1 MCYYR
6 IPTRGCFR
14 DCNKKTSDLKNRSSK
29 CFITF
34 LGKFQ
39 NSCFQNISRQIL
51 VIDSL
56 GLFNPFVPNAPFLY
70 PLKTSEN
77 LTVEKGCIEN
87 KWVKSSQKLDYYS
100 LFIRLWLVER
110 RKSKIAAIFS
120 NLFNTS
126 NAIDIQMF
134 KVKKSNNRAN
144 YYFFSIWF
152 SFTNIHD
159 SHDSRRKGGYF
170 LNSSLPLPLASQAL
184 GH

>member
-6 IPTRGCFR
+6 ISTRACFR
-14 DCNKKTSDLKNRSSK
+14 DCNKKFSDLKNRSSK
-29 CFITF
+29 CFGTF

-39 NSCFQNISRQIL
+39 NNCFQNISRQIL

-77 LTVEKGCIEN
+77 LTVGKGRIGN
-87 KWVKSSQKLDYYS
+87 KWVKSLQKLDYYS

-110 RKSKIAAIFS
+110 RKSKIAATFS
-120 NLFNTS
+120 NLFDTS

-134 KVKKSNNRAN
+134 KVKKSNNRTN
-144 YYFFSIWF
+144 Y
-152 SFTNIHD
+152 
-159 SHDSRRKGGYF
+159 
-170 LNSSLPLPLASQAL
+170 
-184 GH
+184 